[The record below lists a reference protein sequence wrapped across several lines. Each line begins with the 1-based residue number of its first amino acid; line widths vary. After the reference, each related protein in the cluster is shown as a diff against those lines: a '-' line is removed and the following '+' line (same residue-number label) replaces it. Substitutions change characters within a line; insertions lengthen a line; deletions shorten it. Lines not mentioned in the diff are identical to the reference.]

1 MSENNIA
8 LTNFADELLRLS
20 KCLARDIRRNSELPC
35 LSTLTAMRPLHQM
48 IIEALTNQ
56 LNNATHADPAED
68 EPKKNPIG
76 FSK

>member
-1 MSENNIA
+1 MPENNDA
-8 LTNFADELLRLS
+8 LVNFADELLRLS
-20 KCLARDIRRNSELPC
+20 KCLVRDIRRDSELPC

-56 LNNATHADPAED
+56 LN
-68 EPKKNPIG
+68 EPNQSDLTKENHHKNPIG